1 MKLTSIALGLAI
13 AVASST
19 GAAQKE
25 SKKESKL
32 DKVLRVQVLLDRAN
46 ISSGEIDG
54 TWGKNAKGALNAFQ
68 EALGLPITEEADEQT
83 LLSLEQVS
91 GNVFLREYT
100 ITPEDVAG
108 PYVAE
113 IPTDL
118 VEQSKLPQ
126 LAYRDIREMLGERF
140 HCDPELLKKLNP
152 KAQYAAG
159 EIIQV
164 PNVLEGT
171 ELIVQ
176 YPEPK
181 KSEGADDE
189 SSSEKKKRD
198 TEKES
203 SESSDTGTTSSN
215 SSAKKAAKAAL
226 VVVSKS
232 ASSLM
237 AMDDQNRLMFY
248 APVTSGSE
256 HDPLPIGEWKVNGSD
271 KMPSFNYNPE
281 LFWDANPEHTKA
293 KIPPGPNNPV
303 GVVWVDISKEHYGL
317 HGTPE
322 PGKIGYTQSHGCVR
336 LANWDAMRLS
346 NMVKPGVKVLFVE

>member
-1 MKLTSIALGLAI
+1 MKLTTIAFSI
-13 AVASST
+13 AVAVATT
-19 GAAQKE
+19 GASAQKQST

-32 DKVLRVQVLLDRAN
+32 DRVLRVQVLLDRAN
-46 ISSGEIDG
+46 VSSGEIDG

-68 EALGLPITEEADEQT
+68 EASGLPITEEADEQT
-83 LLSLEQVS
+83 LLALEEVS
-91 GNVFLREYT
+91 GTQHLREYT
-100 ITPEDVAG
+100 ITEEDVAG

-113 IPTDL
+113 IPSDL
-118 VEQSKLPQ
+118 VEQSKLPL
-126 LAYRDIREMLGERF
+126 LAYKDIREMLGERF

-152 KAQYAAG
+152 RAQYAAG

-171 ELIVQ
+171 ELVVE
-176 YPEPK
+176 YPKDKVPR
-181 KSEGADDE
+181 ADDE
-189 SSSEKKKRD
+189 E
-198 TEKES
+198 
-203 SESSDTGTTSSN
+203 
-215 SSAKKAAKAAL
+215 SSAKKKSNEDDEDATTSAKKKLPKAA
-226 VVVSKS
+226 VIVVSKS

-237 AMDDQNRLMFY
+237 AMDEQNRLMLY

-256 HDPLPIGEWKVNGSD
+256 HDPLPFGEWKVNGSE
-271 KMPSFNYNPE
+271 KMPSFNYSPK

-303 GVVWVDISKEHYGL
+303 GVVWVDITKEHYGL

-336 LANWDAMRLS
+336 LANWDAMRLAS
-346 NMVKPGVKVLFVE
+346 MVKPGVKVLFVE